1 MLTTNCTRRYIMGTI
16 EISGLTAGII
26 AIIAG
31 LIVIIWPKIIAW
43 IVGSYLIIVGG
54 LAVWAALA

>member
-1 MLTTNCTRRYIMGTI
+1 MGTI